1 VVSSSNH
8 RCWVGEFYEGYDL
21 RGPSTGLGTNVRA
34 HLLRWVQVWELMQQ
48 AVYKTADVWGLNIR
62 YLEAG
67 DGPVVLMLH
76 GQFDS
81 LLSWFCNIDHLADA
95 GFRVIAPDMPGSGES
110 DKPGHLEYD
119 PDSAAEFV
127 YDFTQELG
135 IDKLSLVGNSAGGL
149 VAGLFSLEHSEM
161 VEKMALVASGGFGRR
176 VSWLLRI
183 ISVPILGEILYQPR
197 LNSKMGL
204 TRRLFYRPPDIL
216 EELLPEIN
224 RLKELPGA
232 RMAVLRSIRSSITLR
247 GLRQREYII
256 QRLKDS
262 KVPLM
267 TVWGAED
274 RIIPVAHAEEVRR
287 ELPGSIVHVVPEC
300 GHWPQM
306 EKPDLFNPMLTDFL
320 KGGPAQTAQH
330 AC

>member
-1 VVSSSNH
+1 MSDF
-8 RCWVGEFYEGYDL
+8 REGYDL
-21 RGPSTGLGTNVRA
+21 SGPSTELRTNEEGA
-34 HLLRWVQVWELMQQ
+34 LLPFADPVWYKRKPMQQ

-62 YLEAG
+62 YVEAG

-76 GQFDS
+76 GLADS
-81 LLSWFCNIDHLADA
+81 LLSWYCNIDYLADA
-95 GFRVIAPDMPGSGES
+95 GYRVIAPDMPGSGES
-110 DKPGHLEYD
+110 DKPSHLEYD

-135 IDKLSLVGNSAGGL
+135 IEKLSLVGNSAGGL
-149 VAGLFSLEHSEM
+149 IAGLLSLEHPDM
-161 VEKMALVASGGFGRR
+161 VEKMALVSSGGFGRR

-183 ISVPILGEILYQPR
+183 LSVPVLGELIYQPR

-204 TRRLFYRPPDIL
+204 TRLLFHQPPEIL
-216 EELLPEIN
+216 EELLPEID

-232 RMAVLRSIRSSITLR
+232 RNAVLRSIRSSITLR

-256 QRLKDS
+256 ERLKDS

-267 TVWGAED
+267 TVWGADD

-287 ELPGSIVHVVPEC
+287 ELPGSIIHIIPEC

-306 EKPDLFNPMLTDFL
+306 EKPDLFNPMLTEFL

-330 AC
+330 GS